1 MDLKAFAKSASAFEG
16 QMTFWILPFTTPL
29 MEARYKRLDDL
40 DPEVE
45 YLNVKSGEVERQM
58 PEKYRKALLKARDM
72 NVPEWQSQIEYGG
85 YRARKIWKDQ
95 HYDFLLLDTHT
106 VDVEFALH
114 DDAPADLRA
123 FAAYWTECA
132 DADVIERFHAFQY
145 AVSKRVTEA
154 WQTAFSETRD
164 NPAPA
169 PAELGQ
175 EAPDEDADPNASSD
189 GEPSTMSM
197 SAS

>member
-1 MDLKAFAKSASAFEG
+1 MDLKAFAQSASAFDG

-45 YLNVKSGEVERQM
+45 YLNIKSGEVERQM

-72 NVPEWQSQIEYGG
+72 NVPGWQNQVEYGG
-85 YRARKIWKDQ
+85 FRARKIWKDQ

-106 VDVEFALH
+106 VGIDFALH
-114 DDAPADLRA
+114 GDAPADLKV
-123 FAAYWTECA
+123 FEAYWTECA
-132 DADVIERFHAFQY
+132 DAELGERFHTFQY

-154 WQTAFSETRD
+154 WQQAFNETRD

-169 PAELGQ
+169 PVELGQ
-175 EAPDEDADPNASSD
+175 AQPGEDADPNVSSD
-189 GEPSTMSM
+189 GEPSTMTTN
-197 SAS
+197 AT

>member
-1 MDLKAFAKSASAFEG
+1 MDLKALTKSASAFDG

-40 DPEVE
+40 EPEVE
-45 YLNVKSGEVERQM
+45 YISNGGVVERAM

-72 NVPEWQSQIEYGG
+72 NVPGWQNQIEYGG
-85 YRARKIWKDQ
+85 FRARKIWKDQ

-106 VDVEFALH
+106 VAIEFALH

-154 WQTAFSETRD
+154 WQMAFSETRD

-169 PAELGQ
+169 PVELGQ
-175 EAPDEDADPNASSD
+175 EAPGEDADPNASSD
-189 GEPSTMSM
+189 GEPSTTITN
-197 SAS
+197 AS